1 MTTRRELLRAVTATA
16 LLPLVAA
23 RVSSVRAQTSSA
35 PSVAPSLGAIR
46 AVTITASD
54 LAAVESAW
62 TKFMGYR
69 VIGRG
74 NLSSQTVKGWGAP
87 ALSGKQFVILGPASG
102 EPTYLRFIEQ
112 PTPDGYDF
120 SGTYGWNATE
130 ITVQNS
136 VELHERLK
144 DSPFKVRG
152 PPRQV
157 PTYPYLQAMGAT
169 GPAGERLNLT
179 WITETR
185 PDLAVAKSFVGRC
198 FITVQSSP
206 DLQGSLDFFRSTFGN
221 TASPIR
227 KLPSL
232 DLSVVTLKDGAKIE
246 IDQHH
251 GEGRK
256 RERVAGGLP
265 AGLAL
270 VSFEC
275 SNFGKM
281 TDKFLSPPAKS
292 ALEPFAGRHSGTM
305 QGLAGELI
313 ELLDT

>member
-1 MTTRRELLRAVTATA
+1 MPTRRDMLRAVTAGA
-16 LLPLVAA
+16 LLPLAA
-23 RVSSVRAQTSSA
+23 RVHPARAQTAAA
-35 PSVAPSLGAIR
+35 PTLGAIR
-46 AVTITASD
+46 AVTLTASD

-69 VIGRG
+69 VKGRG
-74 NLSSQTVKGWGAP
+74 KLSSQTVKSWGAP
-87 ALSGKQFVILGPASG
+87 SLAGKQFVTLGPASG

-120 SGTYGWNATE
+120 SGTYGWNTTE

-136 VELHERLK
+136 VELYERLK

-206 DLQGSLDFFRSTFGN
+206 DLQGSLDFFRTTFGN

-227 KLPSL
+227 KLPSI

-246 IDQHH
+246 IDQHK

-256 RERVAGGLP
+256 RERVADGLP
-265 AGLAL
+265 AGVAL

-275 SNFGKM
+275 SSFNSM
-281 TDKFLSPPAKS
+281 TDRFLSPPAKS
-292 ALEPFAGRHSGTM
+292 ELEPFSGRHAGTM